1 MPCFPSWFT
10 LYASVLHSLH
20 CCKKDW
26 SSWWHDVKCIP
37 SQSWGKDS
45 FCRLNEQA
53 VSWCYSGV
61 FDYVTIIMMLTG
73 HAIQIK
79 VQTNNILSRQCIFPH
94 MNSRCRIESLE
105 TIYLKILY
113 LSGKVY
119 LKILRREVYLWVFIT
134 WLEQFLWLLLT
145 WLRSWITFIS
155 FHPQGGLAKIT
166 HGQPDGM
173 FTLLNDVF
181 LFVCLSFFFFTKKNW
196 KSNHSKLQ
204 LMRFVLFTFAQ
215 TTTMVLY

>member
-61 FDYVTIIMMLTG
+61 FDYVTIILMLTG

-94 MNSRCRIESLE
+94 MNSRCRI
-105 TIYLKILY
+105 KD
-113 LSGKVY
+113 
-119 LKILRREVYLWVFIT
+119 YLWVFNHLTRAVSLTSFT
-134 WLEQFLWLLLT
+134 WLS
-145 WLRSWITFIS
+145 SWIAFIS
-155 FHPQGGLAKIT
+155 FYPQGGLAKIT

-181 LFVCLSFFFFTKKNW
+181 FFVCLSCFFFNEKKL
-196 KSNHSKLQ
+196 KI
-204 LMRFVLFTFAQ
+204 
-215 TTTMVLY
+215 